1 MAYGQGRFRRG
12 PSFDDRAT
20 GKFSGS
26 PAGYSRDTG
35 PSFSDVATGKFSG
48 SPRGYP
54 TPSNRQPGFGIANT
68 RVAQGRGL
76 GDRIGN
82 VARNVG
88 QRAANVGR
96 GMMHPFAMAAGSIA
110 NNRAQ
115 HAYLDEVYGKDKGAA
130 QWDQAINQFYDRG
143 LYGPGSDEPLKN
155 VIGMSFGDI
164 EPGGGGTLGGVS
176 FGQANKYLNAAGVTD
191 QALQKYIKEGKSD
204 AWLRAQAGGGKREQ
218 EDFNTAMS
226 FIKNAKA
233 TANLARSTAAA
244 GMENEMYG
252 GRTLG
257 GPSFDDAATRVRSYP
272 EDAGGYTGEYSDPD
286 EIFEDIT
293 ADIAPSLYD
302 VTTGYDR
309 DKIYDFERQRP
320 KTTFRNRFTGRR
332 HDPYDL
338 VGTPTFPFSEEN
350 MAGDYTAGYPG
361 MDVMNQITPEESIY
375 HRDRNVGTRGA
386 AGSFDELYMNRIGDV
401 INRGP
406 RHIVPNISVEF
417 GEQEEETPFG
427 KYNPR
432 FVNRG
437 R

>member
-1 MAYGQGRFRRG
+1 MANGRGRFRTG

-26 PAGYSRDTG
+26 PAGWRG
-35 PSFSDVATGKFSG
+35 SDRQPGLEAANI
-48 SPRGYP
+48 RQRYP

-76 GDRIGN
+76 GDIARN
-82 VARNVG
+82 VAGNVG

-96 GMMHPFAMAAGSIA
+96 GFVHPLVQGMQSIA
-110 NNRAQ
+110 NNQAQ
-115 HAYLDEVYGKDKGAA
+115 HDYLDEVYGRDKGRALFG
-130 QWDQAINQFYDRG
+130 QATDQFYDRG
-143 LYGPGSDEPLKN
+143 IYAPGSFEPELDFQ
-155 VIGMSFGDI
+155 GASLGDI
-164 EPGGGGTLGGVS
+164 GDIGRGTETIGGTS
-176 FGQANKYLNAAGVTD
+176 FGQAKKYLNKAGVSD
-191 QALQKYIKEGKSD
+191 QEIERYIKEGKSD
-204 AWLRAQAGGGKREQ
+204 GWLAAQVEGGGA
-218 EDFNTAMS
+218 EDFATGMS

-252 GRTLG
+252 GRPLE

-272 EDAGGYTGEYSDPD
+272 EDTFGDFRSGIEQEGGPPRSYPPD
-286 EIFEDIT
+286 VMEDIT
-293 ADIAPSLYD
+293 ADIAPSPYD

-320 KTTFRNRFTGRR
+320 KTTFRNRFTGQK

-361 MDVMNQITPEESIY
+361 MEVMNTMSPGETSMW
-375 HRDRNVGTRGA
+375 RGPGGGA
-386 AGSFDELYMNRIGDV
+386 ADMDRLYMNRIGDV
-401 INRGP
+401 MNQGRYSA
-406 RHIVPNISVEF
+406 VPNISVSF
-417 GEQEEETPFG
+417 GDEEETPFER
-427 KYNPR
+427 YNPR
-432 FVNRG
+432 SY
-437 R
+437 